1 MKVLKWI
8 LLVLAAAGTAAGVV
22 YAVLHRADECRC
34 CVTNLIE
41 KGKDV
46 VLPCYE
52 RVIAFF
58 TEDDFAEEVVE
69 ELAE

>member
-8 LLVLAAAGTAAGVV
+8 LLVLAAAGAAAAAV

-34 CVTNLIE
+34 FVTNLID
-41 KGKDV
+41 KGKEV

-52 RVIAFF
+52 KVLAFF
-58 TEDDFAEEVVE
+58 TEDDFIEEDTE
-69 ELAE
+69 DILL